1 MNKLIALLPAAL
13 LAVACTTA
21 PQHRADV
28 QDNSSDRV
36 TVGVVQKDIYIGMPG
51 SEVVASIGSPNVVTS
66 NEDRNEVWV
75 YDKLATDVI
84 HSKSSSGIW
93 GVIFGPIG
101 SAGGAVAGTA
111 RQSSG
116 ATSTSQ
122 RTLTIVIR
130 FDAEHRVSDFSYHA
144 SRF

>member
-1 MNKLIALLPAAL
+1 MNRLIFLLPVALLGT
-13 LAVACTTA
+13 ACSTA

-28 QDNSSDRV
+28 QDDSADRL
-36 TVGVVQKDIYIGMPG
+36 TVGVVQKDIRIGMSG
-51 SEVVASIGSPNVVTS
+51 ADVLSAIGSPNVVST

-75 YDKLATDVI
+75 YDKLATDVV
-84 HSKSSSGIW
+84 HSESSGGVW

-101 SAGGAVAGTA
+101 SAGSAAFGSAQ
-111 RQSSG
+111 QSAG

-130 FDAEHRVSDFSYHA
+130 FDAEHRVSDFAYHS

>member
-1 MNKLIALLPAAL
+1 MNRLIFLLPVVLIAAG
-13 LAVACTTA
+13 CSTA

-28 QDNSSDRV
+28 QDDSADRV

-51 SEVVASIGSPNVVTS
+51 SAVIAAIGSPNVVTT

-75 YDKLATDVI
+75 YDKFATDVV
-84 HSKSSSGIW
+84 HSKSSGGVWGI
-93 GVIFGPIG
+93 IFGPIG
-101 SAGGAVAGTA
+101 SAGSAAFGNA

-130 FDAEHRVSDFSYHA
+130 FDAERRVSDFAYHA

>member
-1 MNKLIALLPAAL
+1 MNKLIFLLSVVL
-13 LAVACTTA
+13 IVAGCSTA

-28 QDNSSDRV
+28 QDDSADRV
-36 TVGVVQKDIYIGMPG
+36 TVGVVQKDIRIGMPG
-51 SEVVASIGSPNVVTS
+51 SAVIASIGSPNVVTT
-66 NEDRNEVWV
+66 NEDRNEVWI
-75 YDKLATDVI
+75 YDKLATDVV
-84 HSKSSSGIW
+84 HSESSGGVW
-93 GVIFGPIG
+93 GIIFGPIG
-101 SAGGAVAGTA
+101 SAGSAAFGSA

-130 FDAEHRVSDFSYHA
+130 FDAEHRVSDFAYHS

>member
-1 MNKLIALLPAAL
+1 MNRLIFLLPVVLIAAG
-13 LAVACTTA
+13 CSTA

-28 QDNSSDRV
+28 QDDSADRV
-36 TVGVVQKDIYIGMPG
+36 TVGVVQKDIYIGMSG
-51 SEVVASIGSPNVVTS
+51 SAVIAAIGSPNVVTT

-75 YDKLATDVI
+75 YDKFATDVV
-84 HSKSSSGIW
+84 HSESSGGVW
-93 GVIFGPIG
+93 GIIFGPIG
-101 SAGGAVAGTA
+101 SAGSAAFGNA

-130 FDAEHRVSDFSYHA
+130 FDAERRVSDFAYHA